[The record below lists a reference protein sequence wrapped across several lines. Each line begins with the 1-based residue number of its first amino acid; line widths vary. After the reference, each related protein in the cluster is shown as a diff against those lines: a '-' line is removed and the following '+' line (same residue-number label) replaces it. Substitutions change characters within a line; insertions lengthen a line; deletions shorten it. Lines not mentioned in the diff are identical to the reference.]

1 MLKRLTVLAALSL
14 PLLAVAHDNQ
24 KNPEIRYRH
33 AVMEA
38 MSNQVAAMGLILQNK
53 VDRANEMQVNARALA
68 ESATL
73 VGGLF
78 PESSKGADALPLI
91 WDEPERVAAAAKAA
105 VDATA
110 AFAEIATTGNKAE
123 IAKGFKAVA
132 DACKGCHERY
142 KAEDD

>member
-1 MLKRLTVLAALSL
+1 MLKRLTILAALTL
-14 PLLAVAHDNQ
+14 PMVAWAHEDQ

-38 MSNQVAAMGLILQNK
+38 MSNQVAAMALILQGK

-73 VGGLF
+73 IAGLF
-78 PESSKGADALPLI
+78 PEDSKGADALPLI
-91 WDEPERVAAAAKAA
+91 WEELEKVSTAAQTA

-110 AFAEIATTGNKAE
+110 AFAEIAASGNKAE

>member
-1 MLKRLTVLAALSL
+1 MLKRLTILAALAL
-14 PLLAVAHDNQ
+14 PMVAWTHENQ

-38 MSNQVAAMGLILQNK
+38 MSNQVAAMALILQGK
-53 VDRANEMQVNARALA
+53 VDRADEMQVNARALA
-68 ESATL
+68 EAATL

-78 PESSKGADALPLI
+78 PEDSKGADALPLI
-91 WDEPERVAAAAKAA
+91 WEEPAKVATAAQAAAE
-105 VDATA
+105 ATA
-110 AFAEIATTGNKAE
+110 AFAEIAASGSKAE

-142 KAEDD
+142 KAEED